1 MSAPTKVGIGKR
13 NPLIGGMT
21 DFHYAS
27 SIVESLPY
35 ETIFNISKV
44 VVAATFNILKIDSK
58 RFLTS

>member
-1 MSAPTKVGIGKR
+1 M
-13 NPLIGGMT
+13 IGGMT